1 MQNVK
6 TKLCQTWTEKKEK
19 NIRKVIII
27 KEKKLLHYLINR
39 VEEIEN
45 VCISG

>member
-1 MQNVK
+1 MDR
-6 TKLCQTWTEKKEK
+6 EKRKEYPK
-19 NIRKVIII
+19 AIII